1 MSPVLWTIAVWL
13 SVTLTLHGFL
23 SHKRGQ
29 EVDNTPPA
37 LWPRLEIDD
46 CCKYGRTER
55 GKRCLNAHPGAD
67 AILPNTHKSP
77 EHPRD
82 SGCREGA
89 HFKCILDTACLSGL
103 HCYCF
108 TFRSLNKI
116 ASLPLQVWA
125 ETDPPVSLS
134 SNELLREPGNSK
146 FA

>member
-1 MSPVLWTIAVWL
+1 MVFFPIKEVKRWTILLLLCDQGWKLMTAA
-13 SVTLTLHGFL
+13 
-23 SHKRGQ
+23 
-29 EVDNTPPA
+29 NTV
-37 LWPRLEIDD
+37 E
-46 CCKYGRTER
+46 TER

-82 SGCREGA
+82 SGYREGA

>member
-1 MSPVLWTIAVWL
+1 MVFFPIKEVKRWTILLLLCDQGWKLITAA
-13 SVTLTLHGFL
+13 
-23 SHKRGQ
+23 
-29 EVDNTPPA
+29 NTV
-37 LWPRLEIDD
+37 E
-46 CCKYGRTER
+46 TER
-55 GKRCLNAHPGAD
+55 GKRCLNARLGAD

-82 SGCREGA
+82 SGYREGA
-89 HFKCILDTACLSGL
+89 HFKRILDTACLSGL

-134 SNELLREPGNSK
+134 SNELLREPENSK

>member
-1 MSPVLWTIAVWL
+1 MVFFPIKEVKRWTILLLLCDQGWKLMTAANKV
-13 SVTLTLHGFL
+13 
-23 SHKRGQ
+23 
-29 EVDNTPPA
+29 E
-37 LWPRLEIDD
+37 
-46 CCKYGRTER
+46 TER
-55 GKRCLNAHPGAD
+55 GKRCLSAHPGAD

-77 EHPRD
+77 EHPGD

-134 SNELLREPGNSK
+134 SNDLLREPGNSK